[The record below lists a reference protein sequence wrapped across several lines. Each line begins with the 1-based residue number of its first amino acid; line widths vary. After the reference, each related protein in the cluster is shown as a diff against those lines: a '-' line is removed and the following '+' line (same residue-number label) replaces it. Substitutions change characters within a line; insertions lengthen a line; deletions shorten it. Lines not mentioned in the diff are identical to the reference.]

1 MKFLLFAAAFVPG
14 LHTEAPL
21 PAPNATEERPMTAMI
36 ELMDFSQP
44 DDEPAWV
51 AVNDDVMGGV
61 SQGAPRIAGG
71 QLQFEGA
78 LSLANNGGFASIRA
92 RSTRFALSAS
102 SRMVLRV
109 KGDGRRYQ
117 LRLATDA
124 RFRGS
129 PVSFGAEFGTEAG
142 QWSVVTIRFDE
153 LQPTWRGNRL
163 DGPAFDPERVEEIGL
178 LIGDGREGPFRLAVD
193 WIRAE

>member
-1 MKFLLFAAAFVPG
+1 MKFLLFAAALLPG
-14 LHTEAPL
+14 LHMEASS
-21 PAPNATEERPMTAMI
+21 PAPNATDERPMTAMI
-36 ELMDFSQP
+36 ELMDFSLP
-44 DDEPAWV
+44 GDEPAWV

-61 SQGAPRIAGG
+61 SQGAARIAEG
-71 QLQFEGA
+71 QLLFQGA

-102 SRMVLRV
+102 SRMLLRV

-129 PVSFGAEFGTEAG
+129 PVSFGAEFPTEAG
-142 QWSVVTIRFDE
+142 RWTVVTIRFDA

-163 DGPAFDPERVEEIGL
+163 DGPAFDPDRVEEIGL
-178 LIGDGREGPFRLAVD
+178 LIGDGREGPFHLAVD